1 MAACTSAVD
10 YYGQAKPVYY
20 AVARAYAPVHV
31 SASFETMAWHNR
43 ALFEVQVWANS
54 SSSSLD
60 GAILDARLVGPDGV
74 VHVGREAIRPG
85 YHEVIGGTVRV
96 ESINTHVEGNSGW
109 DWTNF
114 YVTPEDPK
122 ADPFSFVIIFL
133 WEKRQGKWW
142 CVGDMF
148 VVGKYDAVSKH

>member
-1 MAACTSAVD
+1 MKKIFSILTILAIAL
-10 YYGQAKPVYY
+10 P
-20 AVARAYAPVHV
+20 HV
-31 SASFETMAWHNR
+31 SNAKAEQSNKLEKFKAEIRLQYDLKER
-43 ALFEVQVWANS
+43 AFATN
-54 SSSSLD
+54 
-60 GAILDARLVGPDGV
+60 DADLVVDQFYSEDVVSVGPDGV